1 MDSEPAG
8 NSQEAMRL
16 RSGNSF
22 LKVPQKPDPWAA
34 WAAWAFNWSK
44 LLPAKNSGSLAV
56 SIFPKLPKHS
66 KLGGIQLW

>member
-1 MDSEPAG
+1 MDSELAG

-22 LKVPQKPDPWAA
+22 LKVPQKPDP